1 MMETGVRHKV
11 SVLKFSTGGKDMKRG
26 NAQTEE
32 TGNVGAGRSLM
43 VVGVLALLMAVDTA
57 FWLHSP
63 SNLSVSSV
71 QVSGSSLLRRHASTL
86 AVTTVAI
93 PASLDVRLNV
103 WDIRDGIRN
112 IFGEESFY

>member
-1 MMETGVRHKV
+1 MGWDK
-11 SVLKFSTGGKDMKRG
+11 
-26 NAQTEE
+26 AQTEE
-32 TGNVGAGRSLM
+32 AGNVGAGRSLM
-43 VVGVLALLMAVDTA
+43 VAGVLILLDRRWHGILAATFEWQPA
-57 FWLHSP
+57 C
-63 SNLSVSSV
+63 
-71 QVSGSSLLRRHASTL
+71 LLRSSFRFLFASHASIT